1 MDFILTDK
9 FLFLLISRYI
19 GPPGCF
25 AYILPAIKA
34 LIFCKK
40 KKRHTKGVI
49 RKWDKAEYSHPKTTD
64 KVNRSEL
71 TR

>member
-19 GPPGCF
+19 ALPGCF

-34 LIFCKK
+34 LIFW
-40 KKRHTKGVI
+40 KKRHTKGII

-64 KVNRSEL
+64 DS
-71 TR
+71 